1 MASNCNE
8 EFVVKLIGK
17 LTLEFNFDWQ
27 QQRKISEIIHLCLYG
42 YNVYSIE
49 TALVGSD
56 IEEKIMLYL
65 QVKKLENYSKAT
77 LQNYFYTLRKFE
89 GFIKKPIAAVNKND
103 IRFFLANCYQ
113 GCKASTINSK
123 IFCLKGFFQWLTDE
137 EIIPKNPARLIKDTK
152 IPKRLRKSLT
162 LQELEKLRLACETG
176 RERALLEFIFAT
188 GCRVSEIVNV
198 NISDIDFN
206 TNKLK
211 VIGTGDKQRVVYFND
226 KTKLYLENYIATRKD
241 NNPALFISE
250 RFPFGRMGKR
260 GIEIA
265 ISKLGIRAKLG
276 KDVYPHLIRHTMAT
290 LGLQSGAD
298 ITTIQYL
305 LGHTSPCTTQT
316 YAEQSNEN
324 LQHEYNQHFIQ

>member
-1 MASNCNE
+1 M
-8 EFVVKLIGK
+8 
-17 LTLEFNFDWQ
+17 
-27 QQRKISEIIHLCLYG
+27 
-42 YNVYSIE
+42 
-49 TALVGSD
+49 
-56 IEEKIMLYL
+56 
-65 QVKKLENYSKAT
+65 
-77 LQNYFYTLRKFE
+77 
-89 GFIKKPIAAVNKND
+89 
-103 IRFFLANCYQ
+103 
-113 GCKASTINSK
+113 
-123 IFCLKGFFQWLTDE
+123 
-137 EIIPKNPARLIKDTK
+137 
-152 IPKRLRKSLT
+152 
-162 LQELEKLRLACETG
+162 
-176 RERALLEFIFAT
+176 
-188 GCRVSEIVNV
+188 SEIVNV

-211 VIGTGDKQRVVYFND
+211 VIGKGDKQRVVYFND

>member
-1 MASNCNE
+1 MNCNE
-8 EFVVKLIGK
+8 EFIVKAIGK
-17 LTLEFNFDWQ
+17 LTLEFGFDWQ
-27 QQRKISEIIHLCLYG
+27 DQRKINEILHLALYG
-42 YNVYSIE
+42 YDVMTTE
-49 TALVGSD
+49 TSLIGSD

-65 QVKKLENYSKAT
+65 QVKKLEHYSKAT

-89 GFIKKPIAAVNKND
+89 SFIKKPIATVTKND
-103 IRFFLANCYQ
+103 IRFFLANCYPN
-113 GCKASTINSK
+113 CKASTINSK

-162 LQELEKLRLACETG
+162 VEELEKLRISCNTD
-176 RERALLEFIFAT
+176 RERAILEFIFAT
-188 GCRVSEIVNV
+188 GCRVSEVVNV

-206 TNKLK
+206 SNRLK
-211 VIGTGDKQRVVYFND
+211 VIGKGDKQRIVYIND
-226 KTKLYLENYIATRKD
+226 KTKVYLLKYLNTRKD

-250 RFPFGRMGKR
+250 KFPYDRMGKR
-260 GIEIA
+260 GIEVV
-265 ISKLGIRAKLG
+265 ISKLGERANLG
-276 KDVYPHLIRHTMAT
+276 KPVYPHLLRHTMAT

-298 ITTIQYL
+298 ITTIQHL

-316 YAEQSNEN
+316 YAEQNNAN

>member
-1 MASNCNE
+1 MNCNE
-8 EFVVKLIGK
+8 EFVIKATGK
-17 LTLEFNFDWQ
+17 LTLELGLDWQ
-27 QQRKISEIIHLCLYG
+27 VQRKVTEILHLCLYG
-42 YNVYSIE
+42 YNVYSVE

-56 IEEKIMLYL
+56 IEEKVMLYL
-65 QVKKLENYSKAT
+65 QVKKLEHYSEQT
-77 LQNYFYTLRKFE
+77 LKNYFYTLRKFE
-89 GFIKKPIAAVNKND
+89 SFIKKPIATVNKND

-113 GCKASTINSK
+113 GCRASTINSK

-152 IPKRLRKSLT
+152 IPKRLRKALT
-162 LQELEKLRLACETG
+162 LQELEKLRLACETD

-188 GCRVSEIVNV
+188 GCRVGEIVNV

-211 VIGTGDKQRVVYFND
+211 VIGKGDKQRVVYFND
-226 KTKLYLENYIATRKD
+226 KTKLYLENYLKTRKD
-241 NNPALFISE
+241 NCPALFIYE
-250 RFPFGRMGKR
+250 RFPYERLQKR
-260 GIEIA
+260 GIEVI
-265 ISKLGIRAKLG
+265 ISNIGKKANLG
-276 KDVYPHLIRHTMAT
+276 KAVYPHLIRHTMAT

-298 ITTIQYL
+298 ITTIQHL